1 MTDEI
6 MLQQMNATLEDV
18 KRGRLT
24 LAALYVRFSSNNQR
38 DESIEA
44 QIRAAEEYAK
54 RNNLQIVKIYCD
66 KALSGTTDRRPE
78 FLQMIE
84 DSGKGLFSVV
94 IVHKLDRFSRDKY
107 DSAHYKRILK
117 KNRVRLISVL
127 EHLDDS
133 PESAMLES
141 VLEGMNQYYSK
152 NLAREVMKG
161 MKENAYQ
168 CKHTGGLPP
177 IGYAVDPETKKY
189 IINEKEKGIVQIV
202 FSMYLN
208 GYGYDQILQVLG
220 EKGYKG
226 RTGRPIGKNTILEM
240 LKNEKYTGTYVFNL
254 TDGKDAFGQRNSNR
268 KKPDDEVIRIE
279 GGMPAIISKEDFQKV
294 QVKVDANR
302 RAPAAYKAK
311 EMYLL
316 SGLTVC
322 GECLKNLGQKFSMM
336 GNVKHSGRSKLK
348 YVTYRCG
355 NRDRTKECCNKELRR
370 EYIEDY
376 VIHELERRVFNEESI
391 SLLVKQLN
399 EHQLKAMQQSDA
411 EANILKTR
419 LADVDRQITHIVSAV
434 SKGFTQPTFLQKMTE
449 LEEDKARLEV
459 QFVELQASCEQPS
472 HVSEDTLRELFAS
485 FREYVTAK
493 NIPEIKR
500 FISSYVEKVIIYN
513 EHVDVI
519 FRLDAAG
526 ISVDGTEF
534 DAFAA
539 TVAKKE
545 LLGATQDAV

>member
-1 MTDEI
+1 MTQEA
-6 MLQQMNATLEDV
+6 MLQQMQITLENV
-18 KRGRLT
+18 KKGRPT
-24 LAALYVRFSSNNQR
+24 RAVIYSRYSSNNQR

-44 QIRAAEEYAK
+44 QVRAAEEFAK

-66 KALSGTTDRRPE
+66 KALTGTTDKRPG

-84 DSGKGLFSVV
+84 DSDKSLFDVV
-94 IVHKLDRFSRDKY
+94 LVHKLDRFSRDKF

-117 KNRVRLISVL
+117 KNRVKLISVL
-127 EHLDDS
+127 ENLDDS
-133 PESAMLES
+133 PESVILES
-141 VLEGMNQYYSK
+141 VLEGMAEYYCK

-161 MKENAYQ
+161 MKETALQ

-177 IGYAVDPETKKY
+177 IGYSVDPATKKY
-189 IINEKEKGIVQIV
+189 IINDQEKGIVQIV

-208 GYGYDQILQVLG
+208 GYGYDQILLVLN
-220 EKGYKG
+220 EKGYRG

-254 TDGKDAFGQRNSNR
+254 TDGKDAFGQRNSHR

-279 GGMPAIISKEDFQKV
+279 GGMPAIISSEDFLKV
-294 QVKVDANR
+294 QEKVSANR
-302 RAPAAYKAK
+302 RAPASYKAK
-311 EMYLL
+311 EMYML

-336 GNVKHSGRSKLK
+336 GNVKYSGRSKLK

-355 NRDRTKECCNKELRR
+355 NRDRTKECRNKELRK

-376 VIHELERRVFNEESI
+376 VLHELERRVFNEESI

-399 EHQLKAMQQSDA
+399 EHQSKATKQSDA
-411 EANILKTR
+411 EAEVMKTC
-419 LADVDRQITHIVSAV
+419 LAYVDSQISHIVSAV

-459 QFVELQASCEQPS
+459 NLAELQTAGEQPS
-472 HVSEDTLRELFAS
+472 SVSEDTLRELFAS
-485 FREYVTAK
+485 FREYVTTK
-493 NIPEIKR
+493 NIPEIKK
-500 FISSYVEKVIIYN
+500 FISSYVDKVIIYN
-513 EHVDVI
+513 DHVEVI
-519 FRLDAAG
+519 FKLDAAG

-545 LLGATQDAV
+545 LFGSREDAM